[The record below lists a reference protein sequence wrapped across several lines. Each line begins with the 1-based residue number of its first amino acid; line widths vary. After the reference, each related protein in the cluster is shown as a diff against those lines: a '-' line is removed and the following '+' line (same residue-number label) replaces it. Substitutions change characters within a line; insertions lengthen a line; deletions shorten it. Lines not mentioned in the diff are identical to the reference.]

1 VSVRRRGDRWTYRK
15 RVQLPDGRH
24 VRVAGSPSIN
34 TQRAAE
40 QAERAHIERVLNP
53 PKVQLE
59 RRKMSDVFDRF
70 LDEHD
75 VNANNKE
82 STRASKKTVIE
93 RHLRPHLGRKYLD
106 EIDAA
111 VIATLTATLHKTPS
125 GKVSAE
131 EKASGKIPTLGPK
144 TVKEILQTLARCL
157 RWTHEL
163 GWVESIPKVRMPKV
177 DQAEIRFLDDAELAA
192 LLEKAAAEPMW
203 FCAVVLAVD
212 AGLRR
217 GELRALKW
225 TDVNEVTNRIVVSR
239 AMWRRV
245 EGSPKSRKPRSIP
258 MTQRLRAALAANK
271 ATKLRGPYVLSTAAG
286 GAFGDEHMHDTI
298 SRLARVTKLTDC
310 AWHTLRHT
318 FCTRLAMRGVPAR
331 SIQELAGH
339 ASITTTM
346 RYMHVV
352 PGATDVAIAALDAAD
367 AGRAQGGHSE
377 KGEGEKAAEAAAVIP
392 FFLVTPSGFEPEFS
406 A

>member
-1 VSVRRRGDRWTYRK
+1 MSVRKRGDRWTYRK
-15 RVQLPDGRH
+15 RVQLPNGRSI
-24 VRVAGSPSIN
+24 RIAGSPSLN

-53 PKVQLE
+53 PKVELE
-59 RRKMSDVFDRF
+59 RRKMGDVFDRF

-75 VNANNKE
+75 VNANNKA
-82 STRASKKTVIE
+82 STRASKKTVID
-93 RHLRPHLGRKYLD
+93 RHIRPHLGGKYLD
-106 EIDAA
+106 EIDVA

-131 EKASGKIPTLGPK
+131 QRASGKIPTLGPK

-157 RWTHEL
+157 RWTLEL
-163 GWVESIPKVRMPKV
+163 GWVEKIPKVRMPKV
-177 DQAEIRFLDDAELAA
+177 DQTEIRFLDDAELAA

-203 FCAVVLAVD
+203 FCAIALAVD

-225 TDVNEVTNRIVVSR
+225 TDVNEVTNRIVVAR

-258 MTQRLRAALAANK
+258 MTKRLLAALDANK

-298 SRLARVTKLTDC
+298 SRLARVAKLTDC

-367 AGRAQGGHSE
+367 AVRAQGGHKPETDSAKPSE
-377 KGEGEKAAEAAAVIP
+377 AGDVLQ
-392 FFLVTPSGFEPEFS
+392 FSLVTPSGFEPEFS